1 MLIYHDGLNQLGQT
15 RCHCLLPERRKSW
28 LIIDKYRYWGGN
40 TLFMTHQHLLSV
52 LRSRHSTLDWKG
64 GK

>member
-1 MLIYHDGLNQLGQT
+1 MLIYNDGLNQLGQT

-52 LRSRHSTLDWKG
+52 L
-64 GK
+64 